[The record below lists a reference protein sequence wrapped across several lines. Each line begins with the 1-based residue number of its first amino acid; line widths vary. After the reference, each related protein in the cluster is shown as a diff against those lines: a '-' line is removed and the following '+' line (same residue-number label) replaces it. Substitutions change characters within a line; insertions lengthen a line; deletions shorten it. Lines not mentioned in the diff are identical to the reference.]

1 MLASGDDSCDDQR
14 TPVTSIESLPEASL
28 SVIRYLLEQCANKI
42 AETNVEQLDE
52 QKMDDDQKTTY
63 RRQQE
68 LESSINYRSNEEQ
81 RSNDNKLPPVAL
93 STKFASNEQHI
104 TTTQT
109 SLSVLAEDKMNEL
122 CRRILLIPSP
132 IVTSTAFNRYITTA
146 SATQCH
152 QAARCLIDAGLLSL
166 QSRLVANNTQYC
178 EVYLKAVPSSSLE
191 ILPFMKQL
199 NKFNIDDINE
209 YLATFKTVDTKNA
222 TYLTEGGF
230 SLLSTEPYAAY
241 VMDIDKLKI
250 KTPSKKTTARIYSG
264 NSQRPS
270 QIKLQ
275 QTQTQSIVLSPQ
287 MDEIDKINLQET
299 IIADYRSKRKRSAHS
314 SSIQTRSATKKPR
327 F

>member
-1 MLASGDDSCDDQR
+1 MFKRRDAVSDFGSEPKPKGDKGTVDH
-14 TPVTSIESLPEASL
+14 V
-28 SVIRYLLEQCANKI
+28 RYI
-42 AETNVEQLDE
+42 
-52 QKMDDDQKTTY
+52 
-63 RRQQE
+63 QE
-68 LESSINYRSNEEQ
+68 VL
-81 RSNDNKLPPVAL
+81 PVAL
-93 STKFASNEQHI
+93 AYGNEVFGDDWTFQQDGAGAHKHQLTQKWCRDHFPSFI
-104 TTTQT
+104 T
-109 SLSVLAEDKMNEL
+109 EDQNTE
-122 CRRILLIPSP
+122 RLIIYAPP
-132 IVTSTAFNRYITTA
+132 VITTA

-178 EVYLKAVPSSSLE
+178 EVYLKAVPSLSLE

-199 NKFNIDDINE
+199 NKFNIDEINE
-209 YLATFKTVDTKNA
+209 YLATLKTVDTKNA
-222 TYLTEGGF
+222 TYLTEDGF
-230 SLLSTEPYAAY
+230 SLLSTEPYATY

-264 NSQRPS
+264 NSQRPN

-299 IIADYRSKRKRSAHS
+299 IIADYGSKRKRSAHS
-314 SSIQTRSATKKPR
+314 SSVQTRSATKKPR